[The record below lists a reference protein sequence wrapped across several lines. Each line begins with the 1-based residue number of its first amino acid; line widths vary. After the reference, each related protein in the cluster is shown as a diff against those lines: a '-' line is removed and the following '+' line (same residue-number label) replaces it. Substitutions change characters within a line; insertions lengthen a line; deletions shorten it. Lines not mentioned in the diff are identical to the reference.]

1 MQIQT
6 QFKEDEG
13 LFFMEENGEKLAK
26 MHLRKRGNDRIIIE
40 HTEVSEKL
48 KGQGAGKRL
57 VDHAVNYARQ
67 NHLKIVPLCPFAKS
81 VFEKI
86 DAYKDVL

>member
-6 QFKEDEG
+6 EFKEDAG

-26 MHLRKRGNDRIIIE
+26 MHLRKRGNDRIIVE

-57 VDHAVNYARQ
+57 VDHAVDYARR
-67 NHLKIVPLCPFAKS
+67 NNLKIVPLCPFAKS
-81 VFEKI
+81 VLEKFKE
-86 DAYKDVL
+86 YEDVL